1 MTAENFTV
9 TSDDTFG
16 AIMRDAQRYRWLRQ
30 QITADSAEVG
40 DFLAE
45 QDPPPQ
51 TPEAFDSV
59 IDKGRERF
67 PVTP

>member
-1 MTAENFTV
+1 
-9 TSDDTFG
+9 
-16 AIMRDAQRYRWLRQ
+16 MRDAQRYRWLRQ